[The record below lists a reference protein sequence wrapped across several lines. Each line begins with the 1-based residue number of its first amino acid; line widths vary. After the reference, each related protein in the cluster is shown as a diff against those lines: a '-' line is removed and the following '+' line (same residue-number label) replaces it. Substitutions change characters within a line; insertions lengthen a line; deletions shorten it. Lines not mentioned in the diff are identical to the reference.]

1 MPSPVFS
8 KAKGLG
14 HVCQRSSLVPDDL
27 RQNNR
32 NSIPLPADAKAD
44 LGMTGTMG
52 KSSRTFKAHAPDI
65 DTGGVLV
72 GRSDEDS
79 VDDTVSYCP
88 EEIDGSPVNPSADC
102 APLPNTD
109 QPVFRALVIDDE
121 DNHADIDGGLSS
133 EDDTKRSFDF
143 TGELKRLN
151 ESGGSDCRSFVEQL
165 ENAFRTPAKI
175 ELCYGFGDSLS
186 VALPPLPTTPMP
198 KVEPNKKL
206 EDPSTQNIS
215 APINICR
222 LEPTVLPGSDSLAES
237 SLEGETAKS
246 LSSMG

>member
-151 ESGGSDCRSFVEQL
+151 ESGGSDRRSFVEQL
-165 ENAFRTPAKI
+165 ENASQDRVVLRFWRLPWRCAPASPNRTNAQSRTKQ
-175 ELCYGFGDSLS
+175 EAGRSEHSKYFGSYRYLQTRTHCTS
-186 VALPPLPTTPMP
+186 
-198 KVEPNKKL
+198 
-206 EDPSTQNIS
+206 
-215 APINICR
+215 R
-222 LEPTVLPGSDSLAES
+222 F
-237 SLEGETAKS
+237 
-246 LSSMG
+246 